1 MVALVVAL
9 EAVREV
15 VMAHALQVAGEHV
28 LGVALAVQN
37 HAVHNVQTIVV
48 EDVSNIVQGTV
59 LVTVM
64 VALIHVKTPVKEIV
78 LEDASKAV

>member
-15 VMAHALQVAGEHV
+15 VMAHALQVAGKHV
-28 LGVALAVQN
+28 LGVDLAVQN
-37 HAVHNVQTIVV
+37 HAVHTIVV
-48 EDVSNIVQGTV
+48 EDVSNIVQVIV
-59 LVTVM
+59 LGIVS

>member
-1 MVALVVAL
+1 
-9 EAVREV
+9 
-15 VMAHALQVAGEHV
+15 
-28 LGVALAVQN
+28 
-37 HAVHNVQTIVV
+37 VQTIVV